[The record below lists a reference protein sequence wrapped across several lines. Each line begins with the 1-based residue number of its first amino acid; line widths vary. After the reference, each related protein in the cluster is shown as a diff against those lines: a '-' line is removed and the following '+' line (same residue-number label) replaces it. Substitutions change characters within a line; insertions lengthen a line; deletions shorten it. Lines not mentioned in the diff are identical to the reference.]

1 MRAEAEKH
9 YDEAVAAQN
18 AVADRRSKIMAWMV
32 IGVITVPMLAAYMI
46 FKTGL
51 GIPTTTVNKG
61 ELILPATSM
70 ESLEVLNRE
79 GQSEDWLQTPSAGF
93 KWRLIVMGDG
103 RCHATCEAQIY
114 KARQV
119 HKRLADKARRVERI
133 YLSTAS
139 QIEPTFAELLQS
151 EYPRMSIGLVDPA
164 TVEKLFA
171 ATNQTDVMDGEKILV
186 VDQQGYAMMSYSEQ
200 HTGGEMLDDIKR
212 LLKYSYDG

>member
-1 MRAEAEKH
+1 MNMQTTGTQAM
-9 YDEAVAAQN
+9 AAQTT
-18 AVADRRSKIMAWMV
+18 VADRRSKIMAWMV
-32 IGVITVPMLAAYMI
+32 IGVITVPMLAAYVI

-51 GIPTTTVNKG
+51 GMPAGTVNKG

-70 ESLEVLNRE
+70 ESLQVINID
-79 GQSEDWLQTPSAGF
+79 SESVDWLKTPSAGF

-103 RCHATCEAQIY
+103 QCTDICEAQIY

-133 YLSTAS
+133 YLSTSA
-139 QIEPTFAELLQS
+139 QLDPAFAELMAL
-151 EYPRMSIGLVDPA
+151 EYPRMSIGLVESSVVA
-164 TVEKLFA
+164 ALFA
-171 ATNQTDVMDGEKILV
+171 NTNQTDVTGGEKIIV